1 MKKQY
6 AHKPVT
12 IRFRRWSRKGYAAFI
27 SVQRAVTIGQLAAH
41 VSERFQVKNGSNHT
55 SVLSFDKTGEEE
67 MMEDKTSRDEVVG
80 NTLSLLFEQ
89 AVCLILTVSR
99 PAAAQA
105 TQTIKNNIS
114 ESAEGFSYF
123 MLRAFRA
130 FCLYKYILY
139 DRKA

>member
-67 MMEDKTSRDEVVG
+67 TMEDKTSRDEVVR

-89 AVCLILTVSR
+89 AVCLVLTVSR

-114 ESAEGFSYF
+114 ESAEGSQHIIAE
-123 MLRAFRA
+123 AFRV
-130 FCLYKYILY
+130 FGLYKYILY

>member
-6 AHKPVT
+6 AHKPVA

-55 SVLSFDKTGEEE
+55 SVLSFDKRGEEE
-67 MMEDKTSRDEVVG
+67 AMEDSVNRDEVAG

-89 AVCLILTVSR
+89 AVCLVLTVSR
-99 PAAAQA
+99 PAASQA
-105 TQTIKNNIS
+105 VHTVKNNIS
-114 ESAEGFSYF
+114 ESAEGSQHITE
-123 MLRAFRA
+123 AFRA
-130 FCLYKYILY
+130 FGLYKYTII
-139 DRKA
+139 

>member
-67 MMEDKTSRDEVVG
+67 TMEDKTSRDEVVG

-89 AVCLILTVSR
+89 AVCPVLTVSR

-105 TQTIKNNIS
+105 TQTIKNNNS
-114 ESAEGFSYF
+114 ESAEGISYY

-130 FCLYKYILY
+130 FGLYKYILY